1 MREANPFDIFQ
12 DIIHVSPAQPVLFEG
27 GSFCILLSDE
37 ESLSLAFEETL
48 SKEALSKKTLSEE
61 TLSKKTLS
69 EEVLSKNTLSEETLS
84 KETYREEVHS
94 EEAGEKTYSGE
105 LLTFYA
111 DGRFTVSSEN
121 SFCLLRLRPEAVL
134 SLTGRIRLFRN
145 ILSDFNA
152 AAILHIR
159 QEFEELL
166 DMTEGSSF
174 VSGPLG
180 KTSCVLRMLQ
190 ILIDAGLP
198 DESAPEPL
206 VPLSPRRLALYR
218 SLAACIRER
227 GADRIR
233 QAEAAE
239 LLGITPQYLG
249 HFVKETTGM
258 TFREFSLTL
267 NEERKLL
274 IRSFQKDRIRP
285 GAVQKAAFSE
295 NGDPTPSPFS
305 ENEVPAL
312 SAFPDRRGN
321 RAAAGKEE
329 PPFRSTSVYAKI
341 NPVHELPMFFRRLI
355 NLGYAANLR
364 NLDLDSALARI
375 QKEIGFA
382 FGRICRITDLIRSG
396 TVCGQSYYDF
406 SSVFALLDSLIAH
419 NMTPFL
425 ELGNKSFLI
434 QETTALSYAPVS
446 PTDTREYYTQLLIIL
461 PEFAKACINH
471 YGQARFDEWYFEISY
486 MYTDDAA
493 RERFGLVQYASMF
506 RKIYSVLR
514 SFSPSCRIGGPG
526 FNDWSDPARIR
537 QMVKL
542 MSSQDFT
549 PDFYSAYI
557 YPVVKDDQGSLSISE
572 DPDTGISR
580 IRTFAETVRSA
591 DADRELWIT
600 EFNSNLSSRSF
611 LNDSPYQAVYIV
623 RMMADAMHLGISALG
638 YYLLS
643 DAPLRYLDSLDF
655 LFGGWG
661 LLSDRG
667 IPKPSFHAYRMLDM
681 LGHYLIRSSENCII
695 TANSRGSF
703 QLLVFRYRHPGGVW
717 LHSNVTKE
725 DLALPQAVFG
735 QSGADRFR
743 ISVEDVLKGT
753 YLVKEYRI
761 ADGHAD
767 LYSAWR
773 SLDFLYPPNA
783 VTLQELALKSALIP
797 RIRVCR
803 LSEGE
808 PFVTEIT
815 LSGTEL
821 RFVSVELY
829 TSHT

>member
-1 MREANPFDIFQ
+1 MIAGSNAAAKTEQEAKKVREADPFDVFQ
-12 DIIHVSPAQPVLFEG
+12 DIIHISPAQPVLFEG

-37 ESLSLAFEETL
+37 ERLSLTFEGTS
-48 SKEALSKKTLSEE
+48 SKETPSKKTP
-61 TLSKKTLS
+61 SKK
-69 EEVLSKNTLSEETLS
+69 
-84 KETYREEVHS
+84 TYREEVHS
-94 EEAGEKTYSGE
+94 KASGEKTYSGE

-111 DGRFTVSSEN
+111 DDRFTVSSES
-121 SFCLLRLRPEAVL
+121 SFGLLRLRPEAVL

-145 ILSDFNA
+145 ILSDYNA

-159 QEFEELL
+159 QGFEELL

-174 VSGPLG
+174 VSGRLG
-180 KTSCVLRMLQ
+180 KTSCVLRILQ
-190 ILIDAGLP
+190 LLIDAGLP
-198 DESAPEPL
+198 DESVPEPL

-227 GADRIR
+227 GTNRIH

-249 HFVKETTGM
+249 HFVKEATGM
-258 TFREFSLTL
+258 TFREFSLAL

-274 IRSFQKDRIRP
+274 ISSFQKDEIRP
-285 GAVQKAAFSE
+285 GAGRQASFS
-295 NGDPTPSPFS
+295 GD
-305 ENEVPAL
+305 EVPAL
-312 SAFPDRRGN
+312 PAYPGDEVPALPAYPDRGGN
-321 RAAAGKEE
+321 RTAAGSEA
-329 PPFRSTSVYAKI
+329 PPFRSTGVYAKI
-341 NPVHELPMFFRRLI
+341 HPVHELPLFVRRLI

-364 NLDLDSALARI
+364 NLDLDSALNRI
-375 QKEIGFA
+375 QKEIGFT

-406 SSVFALLDSLIAH
+406 SPVFALLDSLIAH

-434 QETTALSYAPVS
+434 QETTTLSYTPVS

-557 YPVVKDDQGSLSISE
+557 YPVVKDSQGSLSISE

-623 RMMADAMHLGISALG
+623 RMMAGALQLGISALG

>member
-1 MREANPFDIFQ
+1 M
-12 DIIHVSPAQPVLFEG
+12 LFEG

-37 ESLSLAFEETL
+37 ERLSLTFEGTS
-48 SKEALSKKTLSEE
+48 SKETPSKKTP
-61 TLSKKTLS
+61 SKK
-69 EEVLSKNTLSEETLS
+69 
-84 KETYREEVHS
+84 TYREEVHS
-94 EEAGEKTYSGE
+94 KASGEKTYSGE

-145 ILSDFNA
+145 ILSDYNA

-159 QEFEELL
+159 QGFEELL

-174 VSGPLG
+174 VSGRLG
-180 KTSCVLRMLQ
+180 KTSCVLRILQ
-190 ILIDAGLP
+190 LLIDAGLP
-198 DESAPEPL
+198 DESVPEPL

-227 GADRIR
+227 GTNRIH

-249 HFVKETTGM
+249 HFVKEATGM
-258 TFREFSLTL
+258 TFREFSLAL

-274 IRSFQKDRIRP
+274 ISSFQKDEIRP
-285 GAVQKAAFSE
+285 GAGRQASFS
-295 NGDPTPSPFS
+295 GD
-305 ENEVPAL
+305 EVPAL
-312 SAFPDRRGN
+312 PAYPGDEVPALPAYPDRGGYRT
-321 RAAAGKEE
+321 AAGSEA
-329 PPFRSTSVYAKI
+329 PPFRSTGVYAKI
-341 NPVHELPMFFRRLI
+341 NPVHELPLFFRRLI

-364 NLDLDSALARI
+364 NLDLDSALNRI
-375 QKEIGFA
+375 QKEIGFT

-406 SSVFALLDSLIAH
+406 SPVFALLDSLIAH

-434 QETTALSYAPVS
+434 QETTTLSYTPVS

-557 YPVVKDDQGSLSISE
+557 YPVVKDSQGSLSISE

-623 RMMADAMHLGISALG
+623 RMMAGALQLGISALG

>member
-1 MREANPFDIFQ
+1 MIAGSKAAAKTEQEAKKVREADPFDVFQ
-12 DIIHVSPAQPVLFEG
+12 DIIHISPAQPVLFEG

-37 ESLSLAFEETL
+37 ESLSLTLEETP
-48 SKEALSKKTLSEE
+48 SKKTP
-61 TLSKKTLS
+61 SKK
-69 EEVLSKNTLSEETLS
+69 
-84 KETYREEVHS
+84 TYREEVHS
-94 EEAGEKTYSGE
+94 KASGEKTYSGE

-111 DGRFTVSSEN
+111 DDRFTVSSES
-121 SFCLLRLRPEAVL
+121 SFGLLRLRPEAVL

-145 ILSDFNA
+145 ILSDYNA

-159 QEFEELL
+159 QGFEELL

-174 VSGPLG
+174 VSGRLG
-180 KTSCVLRMLQ
+180 KTSCVLRILQ
-190 ILIDAGLP
+190 LLIDAGLP
-198 DESAPEPL
+198 DESVPEPL

-227 GADRIR
+227 GTNRIH

-249 HFVKETTGM
+249 HFVKEATGM
-258 TFREFSLTL
+258 TFREFSLAL

-274 IRSFQKDRIRP
+274 ISSFQKDEIRP
-285 GAVQKAAFSE
+285 GAGRQASFS
-295 NGDPTPSPFS
+295 GD
-305 ENEVPAL
+305 EVPAL
-312 SAFPDRRGN
+312 PAYPGDEVPALPAYPDRGGYRT
-321 RAAAGKEE
+321 AAGSEA
-329 PPFRSTSVYAKI
+329 PPFRSTGVYAKI
-341 NPVHELPMFFRRLI
+341 NPVHELPLFFRRLI

-364 NLDLDSALARI
+364 NLDLDSALNRI
-375 QKEIGFA
+375 QKEIGFT

-406 SSVFALLDSLIAH
+406 SPVFALLDSLIAH

-434 QETTALSYAPVS
+434 QETTTLSYTPVS

-557 YPVVKDDQGSLSISE
+557 YPVVKDSQGSLSISE

-623 RMMADAMHLGISALG
+623 RMMAGALQLGISALG

>member
-1 MREANPFDIFQ
+1 MIAGSKAAAKTEQEAKKVREADPFDVFQ
-12 DIIHVSPAQPVLFEG
+12 DIIHISPAQPVLFEG

-37 ESLSLAFEETL
+37 EMLSLTFEGTS
-48 SKEALSKKTLSEE
+48 SKETPSKKTP
-61 TLSKKTLS
+61 SKK
-69 EEVLSKNTLSEETLS
+69 
-84 KETYREEVHS
+84 TYREEVHS
-94 EEAGEKTYSGE
+94 KASGEKTYSGE

-111 DGRFTVSSEN
+111 DDRFTVSSES
-121 SFCLLRLRPEAVL
+121 SFGLLRLRPEAVL

-145 ILSDFNA
+145 ILSDYNA

-159 QEFEELL
+159 QGFEELL

-174 VSGPLG
+174 VSGRLG
-180 KTSCVLRMLQ
+180 KTSCVLRILQ
-190 ILIDAGLP
+190 LLIDAGLP
-198 DESAPEPL
+198 DESVPEPL

-227 GADRIR
+227 GTNRIH

-249 HFVKETTGM
+249 HFVKEATGM
-258 TFREFSLTL
+258 TFREFSLAL

-274 IRSFQKDRIRP
+274 ISSFQKDEIRP
-285 GAVQKAAFSE
+285 GAGRQASFS
-295 NGDPTPSPFS
+295 GD
-305 ENEVPAL
+305 EVPAL
-312 SAFPDRRGN
+312 PAYPGDEVPALPAYPDRGGN
-321 RAAAGKEE
+321 RTAAGSEA
-329 PPFRSTSVYAKI
+329 PPFRSTGVYAKI
-341 NPVHELPMFFRRLI
+341 NPVHELPLFFRRLI

-364 NLDLDSALARI
+364 NLDLDSALNRI
-375 QKEIGFA
+375 QKEIGFT

-406 SSVFALLDSLIAH
+406 SPVFALLDSLIAH

-434 QETTALSYAPVS
+434 QETTTLSYTPVS

-557 YPVVKDDQGSLSISE
+557 YPVVKDSQGSLSISE

-623 RMMADAMHLGISALG
+623 RMMAGALQLGISALG

-743 ISVEDVLKGT
+743 ISVGDVLKGT

>member
-1 MREANPFDIFQ
+1 
-12 DIIHVSPAQPVLFEG
+12 
-27 GSFCILLSDE
+27 
-37 ESLSLAFEETL
+37 
-48 SKEALSKKTLSEE
+48 
-61 TLSKKTLS
+61 
-69 EEVLSKNTLSEETLS
+69 
-84 KETYREEVHS
+84 
-94 EEAGEKTYSGE
+94 
-105 LLTFYA
+105 
-111 DGRFTVSSEN
+111 
-121 SFCLLRLRPEAVL
+121 
-134 SLTGRIRLFRN
+134 
-145 ILSDFNA
+145 
-152 AAILHIR
+152 
-159 QEFEELL
+159 
-166 DMTEGSSF
+166 
-174 VSGPLG
+174 
-180 KTSCVLRMLQ
+180 
-190 ILIDAGLP
+190 
-198 DESAPEPL
+198 
-206 VPLSPRRLALYR
+206 
-218 SLAACIRER
+218 
-227 GADRIR
+227 
-233 QAEAAE
+233 
-239 LLGITPQYLG
+239 
-249 HFVKETTGM
+249 
-258 TFREFSLTL
+258 
-267 NEERKLL
+267 
-274 IRSFQKDRIRP
+274 
-285 GAVQKAAFSE
+285 
-295 NGDPTPSPFS
+295 
-305 ENEVPAL
+305 
-312 SAFPDRRGN
+312 
-321 RAAAGKEE
+321 
-329 PPFRSTSVYAKI
+329 
-341 NPVHELPMFFRRLI
+341 MFFRRLI

-364 NLDLDSALARI
+364 NLDLDSALNRI
-375 QKEIGFA
+375 QKEIGFT

-406 SSVFALLDSLIAH
+406 SPVFALLDSLIAH

-434 QETTALSYAPVS
+434 QETTTLSYTPVS

-557 YPVVKDDQGSLSISE
+557 YPVVKDSQGSLSISE

-623 RMMADAMHLGISALG
+623 RMMAGALQLGISALG

>member
-1 MREANPFDIFQ
+1 MIAGSNAAAKTEQEAKKVREADPFDVFQ
-12 DIIHVSPAQPVLFEG
+12 DIIHISPAQPVLFEG

-37 ESLSLAFEETL
+37 ERLSLTFEGTS
-48 SKEALSKKTLSEE
+48 SKETPSKKTP
-61 TLSKKTLS
+61 SKK
-69 EEVLSKNTLSEETLS
+69 
-84 KETYREEVHS
+84 TYREEVHS
-94 EEAGEKTYSGE
+94 KASGEKTYSGE

-145 ILSDFNA
+145 ILSDYNA

-159 QEFEELL
+159 QGFEELL

-174 VSGPLG
+174 VSGRLG
-180 KTSCVLRMLQ
+180 KTSCVLRILQ
-190 ILIDAGLP
+190 LLIDAGLP
-198 DESAPEPL
+198 DESVPEPL

-227 GADRIR
+227 GTNRIH

-249 HFVKETTGM
+249 HFVKEATGM
-258 TFREFSLTL
+258 TFREFSLAL

-274 IRSFQKDRIRP
+274 ISSFQKDEIRP
-285 GAVQKAAFSE
+285 GAGRQASFS
-295 NGDPTPSPFS
+295 GD
-305 ENEVPAL
+305 EVPAL
-312 SAFPDRRGN
+312 PAYPGDEVPALPAYPDRGGYRT
-321 RAAAGKEE
+321 AAGSEA
-329 PPFRSTSVYAKI
+329 PPFRSTGVYAKI
-341 NPVHELPMFFRRLI
+341 NPVHELPLFFRRLI

-364 NLDLDSALARI
+364 NLDLDSALNRI
-375 QKEIGFA
+375 QKEIGFT

-406 SSVFALLDSLIAH
+406 SPVFALLDSLIAH

-434 QETTALSYAPVS
+434 QETTTLSYTPVS

-557 YPVVKDDQGSLSISE
+557 YPVVKDSQGSLSISE

-623 RMMADAMHLGISALG
+623 RMMAGALQLGISALG

>member
-1 MREANPFDIFQ
+1 MIAGSKAAAKTEQEAKKVREADPFDVFQ
-12 DIIHVSPAQPVLFEG
+12 DIIHISPAQPVLFEG

-37 ESLSLAFEETL
+37 ERLSLTFEGTP
-48 SKEALSKKTLSEE
+48 SKKTP
-61 TLSKKTLS
+61 SKK
-69 EEVLSKNTLSEETLS
+69 
-84 KETYREEVHS
+84 TYREEVHS
-94 EEAGEKTYSGE
+94 KASGEKTYSGE

-111 DGRFTVSSEN
+111 DDRFTVSSES
-121 SFCLLRLRPEAVL
+121 SFGLLRLRPEAVL

-145 ILSDFNA
+145 ILSDYNA

-159 QEFEELL
+159 QGFEELL

-174 VSGPLG
+174 VSGRLG
-180 KTSCVLRMLQ
+180 KTSCVLRILQ
-190 ILIDAGLP
+190 LLIDAGLP
-198 DESAPEPL
+198 DESVPEPL

-227 GADRIR
+227 GTNRIH

-249 HFVKETTGM
+249 HFVKEATGM
-258 TFREFSLTL
+258 TFREFSLAL

-274 IRSFQKDRIRP
+274 ISSFQKDEIRP
-285 GAVQKAAFSE
+285 GAGRQASFS
-295 NGDPTPSPFS
+295 GD
-305 ENEVPAL
+305 EVPAL
-312 SAFPDRRGN
+312 PAYPGDEVPALPAYPDRGGYRT
-321 RAAAGKEE
+321 AAGSEA
-329 PPFRSTSVYAKI
+329 PPFRSTGVYAKI
-341 NPVHELPMFFRRLI
+341 NPVHELPLFFRRLI

-364 NLDLDSALARI
+364 NLDLDSALNRI
-375 QKEIGFA
+375 QKEIGFT

-406 SSVFALLDSLIAH
+406 SPVFALLDSLIAH

-434 QETTALSYAPVS
+434 QETTTLSYTPVS

-557 YPVVKDDQGSLSISE
+557 YPVVKDSQGSLSISE

-580 IRTFAETVRSA
+580 IRAFAETVRSA

-623 RMMADAMHLGISALG
+623 RMMAGALQLGISALG

-783 VTLQELALKSALIP
+783 VTLQELALKSALVP

-808 PFVTEIT
+808 PFVTEMT

>member
-1 MREANPFDIFQ
+1 MREADPFDVFQ
-12 DIIHVSPAQPVLFEG
+12 DIIHISPAQPVLFEG

-37 ESLSLAFEETL
+37 ERLSLTFEGTS
-48 SKEALSKKTLSEE
+48 SKETPSKKTP
-61 TLSKKTLS
+61 SKK
-69 EEVLSKNTLSEETLS
+69 
-84 KETYREEVHS
+84 TYREEVHS
-94 EEAGEKTYSGE
+94 KASGEKTYSGE

-111 DGRFTVSSEN
+111 DVYADDRFTVSSES
-121 SFCLLRLRPEAVL
+121 SFGLLRLRPEAVL

-145 ILSDFNA
+145 ILSDYNA

-159 QEFEELL
+159 QGFEELL

-174 VSGPLG
+174 VSGRLG
-180 KTSCVLRMLQ
+180 KTSCVLRILQ
-190 ILIDAGLP
+190 LLIDAGLP
-198 DESAPEPL
+198 DESVPEPL

-227 GADRIR
+227 GTNRIH

-249 HFVKETTGM
+249 HFVKEATGM
-258 TFREFSLTL
+258 TFREFSLAL

-274 IRSFQKDRIRP
+274 ISSFQKDEIRP
-285 GAVQKAAFSE
+285 GAGRQASFS
-295 NGDPTPSPFS
+295 GD
-305 ENEVPAL
+305 EVPAL
-312 SAFPDRRGN
+312 PAYPGDEVPALPAYPDRGGYRT
-321 RAAAGKEE
+321 AAGSEA
-329 PPFRSTSVYAKI
+329 PPFRSTGVYAKI
-341 NPVHELPMFFRRLI
+341 NPVHELPLFFRRLI

-364 NLDLDSALARI
+364 NLDLDSALNRI
-375 QKEIGFA
+375 QKEIGFT

-434 QETTALSYAPVS
+434 QETTTLSYTPVS

-557 YPVVKDDQGSLSISE
+557 YPVVKDSQGSLSISE

-623 RMMADAMHLGISALG
+623 RMMAGALQLGISALG

>member
-1 MREANPFDIFQ
+1 MIAGSKAAAKIEQEAKKVREADPFDVFQ
-12 DIIHVSPAQPVLFEG
+12 DIIHISPAQPVLFEG

-37 ESLSLAFEETL
+37 ESLSLTFEE
-48 SKEALSKKTLSEE
+48 APSKK
-61 TLSKKTLS
+61 
-69 EEVLSKNTLSEETLS
+69 
-84 KETYREEVHS
+84 TYREEVHS
-94 EEAGEKTYSGE
+94 KASGEKTYSGE

-111 DGRFTVSSEN
+111 DDRFTVSSES
-121 SFCLLRLRPEAVL
+121 SFGLLRLRPEAVL

-145 ILSDFNA
+145 ILSDYNA

-159 QEFEELL
+159 QGFEELL

-174 VSGPLG
+174 VSGRLG
-180 KTSCVLRMLQ
+180 KTSCVLRILQ
-190 ILIDAGLP
+190 LLIDAGLP
-198 DESAPEPL
+198 DESVPEPL

-227 GADRIR
+227 GTNRIH

-249 HFVKETTGM
+249 HFVKEATGM
-258 TFREFSLTL
+258 TFREFSLAL

-274 IRSFQKDRIRP
+274 ISSFQKDEIRP
-285 GAVQKAAFSE
+285 GAGRQASFS
-295 NGDPTPSPFS
+295 GD
-305 ENEVPAL
+305 EVPAL
-312 SAFPDRRGN
+312 PSYPGDEVPALPSYPDRGGYRT
-321 RAAAGKEE
+321 AAGSEA
-329 PPFRSTSVYAKI
+329 PPFRSTGVYAKI
-341 NPVHELPMFFRRLI
+341 NPVHELPLFFRRLI

-364 NLDLDSALARI
+364 NLDLDSALNRI
-375 QKEIGFA
+375 QKEIGFT

-406 SSVFALLDSLIAH
+406 SPVFALLDSLIAH

-434 QETTALSYAPVS
+434 QETTTLSYTPVS

-557 YPVVKDDQGSLSISE
+557 YPVVKDSQGSLSISE

-623 RMMADAMHLGISALG
+623 RMMAGALQLGISALG

>member
-1 MREANPFDIFQ
+1 MYPDDCRKQSGGGKEEEAKKVGEANPFDVFQ
-12 DIIHVSPAQPVLFEG
+12 DIIHISPAQPVLFEG

-37 ESLSLAFEETL
+37 ESLSLAFEEAPSKETLSRETPSKETL
-48 SKEALSKKTLSEE
+48 SKETLSKE
-61 TLSKKTLS
+61 TLSKK
-69 EEVLSKNTLSEETLS
+69 
-84 KETYREEVHS
+84 TYREEVHS
-94 EEAGEKTYSGE
+94 KEAGEKTYSGE

-121 SFCLLRLRPEAVL
+121 SFGLLRLRPEAVL

-152 AAILHIR
+152 AAILHVR
-159 QEFEELL
+159 QEFEELQ
-166 DMTEGSSF
+166 DMAEGSSF
-174 VSGPLG
+174 ISGRLG
-180 KTSCVLRMLQ
+180 KTSCVLRILQ
-190 ILIDAGLP
+190 ILIEAGLP
-198 DESAPEPL
+198 DESVPEPL
-206 VPLSPRRLALYR
+206 VPLSPRRLTLYR

-227 GADRIR
+227 GTDRIR

-274 IRSFQKDRIRP
+274 ISSFQKDRSRT
-285 GAVQKAAFSE
+285 GAGRQASFS
-295 NGDPTPSPFS
+295 GD
-305 ENEVPAL
+305 EIPAL
-312 SAFPDRRGN
+312 PEFPDRGGN
-321 RAAAGKEE
+321 RAAAGKDE
-329 PPFRSTSVYAKI
+329 PPFRSTGVYAKI

-364 NLDLDSALARI
+364 NLDLDSALNRI
-375 QKEIGFA
+375 QKEIGFT

-434 QETTALSYAPVS
+434 QETTTLSYTPVS
-446 PTDTREYYTQLLIIL
+446 PTDTRKYYTQLLIIL

-557 YPVVKDDQGSLSISE
+557 YPVVKDSQGSLSISE

-580 IRTFAETVRSA
+580 IRAFAETVRSA

-623 RMMADAMHLGISALG
+623 RMMAGAMHLGISALG

-725 DLALPQAVFG
+725 DLALPRAVFG

-743 ISVEDVLKGT
+743 ISVGDVLKGT

-783 VTLQELALKSALIP
+783 VTLQELALKSALVP

-808 PFVTEIT
+808 PFVTEMT